1 MRIPVDAKNPD
12 PGVILRAAD
21 CLRDGGVI
29 VFPTDTLYSFGC
41 SLLQP
46 AAAERIARLK
56 KIRPDKAD
64 FSIICENLT
73 VLSTYCKP
81 VDTPTFKM
89 MKSLLPGPFTF
100 ILEAN
105 RHIPKVFNER
115 KKTIGLRVPAHAVP
129 LALVAALGHPLVA
142 SSVHDDD
149 ALLQYATDA
158 ASIEETYRGRV
169 DLVLDSGACGLL
181 PSTVVRCAD
190 GGFEVVRKGKGDF
203 PETY

>member
-1 MRIPVDAKNPD
+1 MLITVDAKNPD
-12 PGVILRAAD
+12 SAVIRQAAE
-21 CLRDGGVI
+21 CLRDGGII
-29 VFPTDTLYSFGC
+29 VFPTDTLYSFGG
-41 SLLQP
+41 SLMQP
-46 AAAERIARLK
+46 AAADRIARLK

-129 LALVAALGHPLVA
+129 LALVAALGHPIVA
-142 SSVHDDD
+142 SSVHDED

-158 ASIEETYRGRV
+158 ASIADAYRGRV
-169 DLVLDSGACGLL
+169 DLVLDAGACGLL

-190 GGFEVVRKGKGDF
+190 GAFEVLRKGKGDF
-203 PETY
+203 PDTY